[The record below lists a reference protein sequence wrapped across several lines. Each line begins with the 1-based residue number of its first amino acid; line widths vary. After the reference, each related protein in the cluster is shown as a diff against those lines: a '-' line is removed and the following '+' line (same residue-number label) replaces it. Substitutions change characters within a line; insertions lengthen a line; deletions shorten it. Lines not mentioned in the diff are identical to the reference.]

1 MIMSVDKIGERI
13 ERQHEKEPFSGV
25 VTVRTRGKTVF
36 EKGFGYAN
44 RAEQIPNTINTRF
57 GVASGSK
64 MFTAVA
70 ICQLVE
76 QGKLAFETR
85 LKDCLNVEFPLFDS
99 AVTVHHLLTHSAG
112 IPDYFDEETS
122 DAHGDYGALWTEH
135 PMYTM
140 RTGRDFLPM
149 FQHEPMKF
157 TPGERFSYSNAGFV
171 VLGMIVEQQSG
182 QPFTDYIQEHI
193 FARAEMTECGY
204 FALDQLTARTAY
216 GYIEAG
222 SGTWRTNMYSI
233 PIVGCGDGGA
243 FVTAPDMGRF
253 WDALLG
259 HRLLSPA
266 MTQTML
272 QPRVFT
278 DDPPGIGYY
287 GYGIWLIKAGET
299 VTEYYG
305 VGADPGVAF
314 VSRYDIEHDLQVTIL
329 GNTENAAWPMSRAI
343 RAAMAE

>member
-1 MIMSVDKIGERI
+1 MIAAKIAEAVA
-13 ERQHEKEPFSGV
+13 QQNEKMPLSGV
-25 VTVRTRGKTVF
+25 VLVRAHGETIF
-36 EKGFGYAN
+36 EQSYGYAN

-64 MFTAVA
+64 LFTGVA

-76 QGKLAFETR
+76 QGKLSFETR
-85 LKDCLNVEFPLFDS
+85 LKDCLDVEFPHFDP

-112 IPDYFDEETS
+112 IPDYFDEEEL
-122 DAHGDYGALWTEH
+122 DAQGDYGALWIER

-149 FQHEPMKF
+149 FQVEPMKF
-157 TPGERFSYSNAGFV
+157 SPGERFSYSNAGFI
-171 VLGMIVEQQSG
+171 LLAMIIEQQSG

-193 FARAEMTECGY
+193 FARAGMADCGY
-204 FALDQLTARTAY
+204 FALDQLPARTAY
-216 GYIEAG
+216 GYIESG
-222 SGTWRTNMYSI
+222 EGTWRTNVYSI
-233 PIVGCGDGGA
+233 PIVGGGDGGA

-266 MTQTML
+266 ITQTML
-272 QPRVFT
+272 QPRVSA
-278 DDPPGIGYY
+278 DDPPGDTYY
-287 GYGIWLIKAGET
+287 GYGIWLNKTGDT
-299 VTEYYG
+299 VTDYYG

-314 VSRYDIEHDLQVTIL
+314 VSRYNVRRDLQVTII
-329 GNTENAAWPMSRAI
+329 GNTEEAVWPLSRAI
-343 RAAMAE
+343 RAAMAD